1 MDHHVPAAI
10 TAELRRR
17 GIDVLT
23 AQEDGSDQLD
33 DDLLLER
40 ARQLDRVLFSQD
52 RDLLRIVNEWLGSGR
67 DFYGLVYA
75 HQLSITIGQ
84 AIRDLEL
91 LAQVLDPKRCATA
104 SNFCLYERWNAR
116 SLRWSATASTYR

>member
-10 TAELRRR
+10 TAELQRR

-23 AQEDGSDQLD
+23 AQEDGSGQLD

-52 RDLLRIVNEWLGSGR
+52 RDLLRIANERLGSGH
-67 DFYGLVYA
+67 DFNGLVYA

-91 LAQVLDPKRCATA
+91 IAQALDPEDMR
-104 SNFCLYERWNAR
+104 NHVEFLP
-116 SLRWSATASTYR
+116 L

>member
-1 MDHHVPAAI
+1 MDHHVPAAV

-23 AQEDGSDQLD
+23 AQEDGADQLD

-52 RDLLRIVNEWLGSGR
+52 RDLLRIANEWLGSGR
-67 DFYGLVYA
+67 DFNGLIYA

-84 AIRDLEL
+84 ASRDLEL
-91 LAQVLDPKRCATA
+91 LAQVLDPEEMR
-104 SNFCLYERWNAR
+104 NRIEFLP
-116 SLRWSATASTYR
+116 L

>member
-17 GIDVLT
+17 GVDVMT

-33 DDLLLER
+33 DELLLER

-52 RDLLRIVNEWLGSGR
+52 RDLLRIANEWLRSGR
-67 DFYGLVYA
+67 DFTGLVYA

-91 LAQVLDPKRCATA
+91 IAQALDP
-104 SNFCLYERWNAR
+104 ED
-116 SLRWSATASTYR
+116 LRNHIEFLPL

>member
-1 MDHHVPAAI
+1 MRLFMDHHVPAAI

-23 AQEDGSDQLD
+23 AQEDGSDQID

-52 RDLLRIVNEWLGSGR
+52 RNLLRIANEWLRSGR
-67 DFYGLVYA
+67 DFVGLVYA

-91 LAQVLDPKRCATA
+91 IAQALDPEDLHNRIE
-104 SNFCLYERWNAR
+104 FLP
-116 SLRWSATASTYR
+116 L

>member
-1 MDHHVPAAI
+1 MDHHVAAAI
-10 TAELRRR
+10 SAELRRR

-23 AQEDGSDQLD
+23 AQEDESDQLD

-52 RDLLRIVNEWLGSGR
+52 RDLLRIANEWLGSGR
-67 DFYGLVYA
+67 DFNGLIYA

-91 LAQVLDPKRCATA
+91 LALVLDPEEMR
-104 SNFCLYERWNAR
+104 NRIEFLP
-116 SLRWSATASTYR
+116 L

>member
-10 TAELRRR
+10 TAGLRQR
-17 GIDVLT
+17 GIDVMT

-52 RDLLRIVNEWLGSGR
+52 RDLLRIANEWLRAGR
-67 DFYGLVYA
+67 DFGGLVYA

-91 LAQVLDPKRCATA
+91 IAQ
-104 SNFCLYERWNAR
+104 
-116 SLRWSATASTYR
+116 SLNSEDLRNHIEFLPL

>member
-10 TAELRRR
+10 TTELRRR

-40 ARQLDRVLFSQD
+40 ASQLDRVLFSQD
-52 RDLLRIVNEWLGSGR
+52 RDLLRIANEQLESGR
-67 DFYGLVYA
+67 DFNGLVYA

-91 LAQVLDPKRCATA
+91 LAQVLDPEEMR
-104 SNFCLYERWNAR
+104 NRIEFLP
-116 SLRWSATASTYR
+116 L

>member
-10 TAELRRR
+10 SAELRRR

-40 ARQLDRVLFSQD
+40 ANQLGRVLFSQD
-52 RDLLRIVNEWLGSGR
+52 RDLLRIANEQLVSGH
-67 DFYGLVYA
+67 DFNGLVYA

-91 LAQVLDPKRCATA
+91 LAQVLDPQDMRNCIE
-104 SNFCLYERWNAR
+104 FLP
-116 SLRWSATASTYR
+116 L

>member
-1 MDHHVPAAI
+1 MRLFRDHHVPTAI

-52 RDLLRIVNEWLGSGR
+52 RDLLRIATEWLRSGR
-67 DFYGLVYA
+67 DFIGLVYA

-84 AIRDLEL
+84 AIRDLESSL
-91 LAQVLDPKRCATA
+91 I
-104 SNFCLYERWNAR
+104 SR
-116 SLRWSATASTYR
+116 STIRSRYTDLEFDR

>member
-1 MDHHVPAAI
+1 MDHHVPVAI

-23 AQEDGSDQLD
+23 AQEDESDQLD

-40 ARQLDRVLFSQD
+40 SRQLDRVLFSQD
-52 RDLLRIVNEWLGSGR
+52 RDLLRIANERLDSGR
-67 DFYGLVYA
+67 DFSGLVYA

-91 LAQVLDPKRCATA
+91 LAQALDPQDIRDRIE
-104 SNFCLYERWNAR
+104 FLP
-116 SLRWSATASTYR
+116 L

>member
-1 MDHHVPAAI
+1 MDHHVPAAV

-17 GIDVLT
+17 SIDDLT
-23 AQEDGSDQLD
+23 AQEGGADQLD

-40 ARQLDRVLFSQD
+40 ASQLDRVLFSQD
-52 RDLLRIVNEWLGSGR
+52 RDLLRIANERMGSGR
-67 DFYGLVYA
+67 EFNGLVYA

-91 LAQVLDPKRCATA
+91 LAQVLDPQDIHNRIE
-104 SNFCLYERWNAR
+104 FLP
-116 SLRWSATASTYR
+116 L

>member
-1 MDHHVPAAI
+1 MRLFRDHHVPAAI
-10 TAELRRR
+10 TAELRGR

-23 AQEDGSDQLD
+23 AQEDGSDQID

-40 ARQLDRVLFSQD
+40 ARQLNRVLFSQD
-52 RDLLRIVNEWLGSGR
+52 RDLLRIANEWLRSGR
-67 DFYGLVYA
+67 DFVGLVYA

-91 LAQVLDPKRCATA
+91 IAQALDPEELHNHIA
-104 SNFCLYERWNAR
+104 FLP
-116 SLRWSATASTYR
+116 L

>member
-40 ARQLDRVLFSQD
+40 AGQLDRVLFSQD
-52 RDLLRIVNEWLGSGR
+52 RDLLRIANERLGSGR
-67 DFYGLVYA
+67 DFNGLVYA

-84 AIRDLEL
+84 AIHDLEL
-91 LAQVLDPKRCATA
+91 LAQVLDPQDIR
-104 SNFCLYERWNAR
+104 NRIEFLP
-116 SLRWSATASTYR
+116 L